1 MKKLALFGA
10 GGHGKVC
17 ASIAEAL
24 GYSVSFFDDTYP
36 NVNSCSKWQVVGNK
50 KQLQTCINDFDFAF
64 ISIGNNKI
72 RSVIQNELENFGL
85 IMANLISPT
94 ATIHKSVE
102 LGKGILVVG
111 NVCINID
118 SIIADGCIVNTNASI
133 DHDCKLGPY
142 SHVCPG
148 VSIAGEVIVGE
159 RSWIGIGSS
168 VIQQI
173 SIGNDV
179 IVGAGTSVIKNIP
192 NNVTVVGCPGRIIK

>member
-1 MKKLALFGA
+1 MKKLALFGG

-24 GYSVSFFDDTYP
+24 GYSVSFFDDAYP
-36 NVNSCSKWQVVGNK
+36 TVNSCGKWQVVGNK
-50 KQLQTCINDFDFAF
+50 NQLKACVNDFEFAF
-64 ISIGNNKI
+64 IAIGNNKI
-72 RSVIQNELENFGL
+72 RATIQNELETFGFT
-85 IMANLISPT
+85 IVNLISPT
-94 ATIHKSVE
+94 ASIHNSVK

-148 VSIAGEVIVGE
+148 VSIAGEVIVGD